1 MTLQLRQ
8 RCFHNF
14 TCLSVAFDTNHKLV
28 ASPATD
34 KPEQYYSQSIPGV
47 HAWGSSQVNVFAG
60 DLLRGDYSSV
70 HPVRRQYIAEL
81 SYIP

>member
-1 MTLQLRQ
+1 MMTLQLRQ

-14 TCLSVAFDTNHKLV
+14 ICLSVAFDTNHKLV

-47 HAWGSSQVNVFAG
+47 HA
-60 DLLRGDYSSV
+60 
-70 HPVRRQYIAEL
+70 
-81 SYIP
+81 